1 MSTKTFIDY
10 MRGSYHFQNNRI
22 YMYFYQSNI
31 KVRRKRNSADVSK
44 LSSTNSLTN
53 FLDSFRI
60 DIP

>member
-1 MSTKTFIDY
+1 
-10 MRGSYHFQNNRI
+10 
-22 YMYFYQSNI
+22 MYVYKSNI
-31 KVRRKRNSADVSK
+31 KVRRKSNSADVSK